1 MTPFLRSM
9 KPHMIANSHNVDPS
23 GRSQQ
28 GPAWADAWHLWT
40 VIAPRRSIAG
50 RLVWGT
56 VWRRSGGCVGST
68 RNSSSIWMMIF
79 GTASVIATN
88 NPPLIL
94 AHFPLERQRH
104 STLQTSM
111 RYFFRIFYGPE
122 VFPDEVGNTF
132 SRSCD
137 ISGQSHRCRTMQGR
151 RALLAEFGV
160 RVGREWQE

>member
-1 MTPFLRSM
+1 MSIRQLVRSKDRRGPM
-9 KPHMIANSHNVDPS
+9 PGTF
-23 GRSQQ
+23 GRSLSRDDRLRV
-28 GPAWADAWHLWT
+28 G
-40 VIAPRRSIAG
+40 SFGG
-50 RLVWGT
+50 RY
-56 VWRRSGGCVGST
+56 GGVAEGGVGST

-88 NPPLIL
+88 NPRLVL

-111 RYFFRIFYGPE
+111 RYFFHIFDGPE

-151 RALLAEFGV
+151 RALLVEFGV